1 MTLVERGLRCG
12 QDRKDIGMDQPLSPD
27 DIAVQIEQAAETGDL
42 AALRRLADAG
52 SQDALDQLVES
63 AAEQEDFDELRRLAD
78 AGNQDAA
85 DILAE
90 QQGETAD

>member
-1 MTLVERGLRCG
+1 MNA
-12 QDRKDIGMDQPLSPD
+12 PLGPD
-27 DIAVQIEQAAETGDL
+27 DIALLIEQAAETGDL
-42 AALRRLADAG
+42 ELLRRLADAG

-63 AAEQEDFDELRRLAD
+63 AAEQEDFAELRRLAA

-90 QQGETAD
+90 LEDESGA